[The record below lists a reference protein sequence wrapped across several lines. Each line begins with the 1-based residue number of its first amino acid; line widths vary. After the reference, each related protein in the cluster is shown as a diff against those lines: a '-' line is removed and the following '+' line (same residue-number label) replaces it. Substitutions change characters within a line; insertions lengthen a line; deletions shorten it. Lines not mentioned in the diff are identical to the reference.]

1 MEKIVTLKR
10 NRDFSRLYNK
20 GKSHVAPSVV
30 VYVLRNRVHRVRLG
44 ITTSKKIGNAVE
56 RNRARRVIREA
67 FRKLLPRI
75 RPGFDLVFVAR
86 KKTTQVKST
95 EVAVAME
102 KLLRDANLLREA

>member
-30 VYVLRNRVHRVRLG
+30 VYVLKNRAHRVRLG

-67 FRKLLPRI
+67 FRQLLPRI
-75 RPGFDLVFVAR
+75 RPGFDLVFVAI

-102 KLLRDANLLREA
+102 NLLRDANLLREA

>member
-30 VYVLRNRVHRVRLG
+30 VYVLKSRVHRVRLG

-95 EVAVAME
+95 EVSVAME